1 MKTLLV
7 ISDTHGNV
15 SALEKI
21 KSIMSESDY
30 VFFLGDGALD
40 ILKYRDLLKGKL
52 YAVDGNCDGCVFG
65 KKEGVVTIENHRI
78 LYTHGDLYSVKR
90 SLLKL
95 ELEAKE
101 KNADVVLYGHTHEAK
116 EEVADGITFVNPGEA
131 SRFSP
136 EHSYA
141 YICITEKKIVTT
153 IVKI

>member
-21 KSIMSESDY
+21 KTVMAESDY

-65 KKEGVVTIENHRI
+65 KKEGVLTIENHRI
-78 LYTHGDLYSVKR
+78 FYTHGDLYSVKR

-101 KNADVVLYGHTHEAK
+101 KNADVVLYGHTHDAK
-116 EEVADGITFVNPGEA
+116 EEVADGITFVNPGTT
-131 SRFSP
+131 SRFSS

-141 YICITEKKIVTT
+141 YICLTEKKIVTT